1 MFWKKPVAANQQGY
15 GIVAGGVLLL
25 AAACAPNPAPPGIFG
40 SPEWTSGTDPLPA
53 LPPSPPLPPPTLIV
67 TTVADETSESV
78 TPVRSVTLTAANA
91 DVRALL
97 PALAE
102 AAHLSLVMGP
112 QVEGRVT
119 VNLVDVPADE
129 ALRLVLAEAGLM
141 IEQPPF
147 RSPWAPVVF
156 YALPIN
162 VDTAEPEL
170 MRERYRISTE
180 MAEWLVDARVK

>member
-1 MFWKKPVAANQQGY
+1 MAAERSR
-15 GIVAGGVLLL
+15 AGLALSGVLLL
-25 AAACAPNPAPPGIFG
+25 ACACAPAPARPGLAG
-40 SPEWTSGTDPLPA
+40 SPEPVAAVDPPPA
-53 LPPSPPLPPPTLIV
+53 LPPSTPPSPTLLV
-67 TTVADETSESV
+67 TTVPVETTEARRN
-78 TPVRSVTLTAANA
+78 VRSVTLSAADA

-102 AAHLSLVMGP
+102 AADLSLVMGP

-119 VNLVDVPADE
+119 VNLVDLPADE

-141 IEQPPF
+141 IEQAPF

-162 VDTAEPEL
+162 IDTADSDL
-170 MRERYRISTE
+170 MRERYHISPE
-180 MAEWLVDARVK
+180 MAQWLVDTRIR